1 MLREL
6 LRYSSSVL
14 QVSRGPLAVT
24 AVMLGVNTIQ
34 ELGAEATQVAQD
46 ELGQAGCSVAM
57 VVQNKPNVAIKLNT
71 YARSQ
76 R

>member
-1 MLREL
+1 
-6 LRYSSSVL
+6 
-14 QVSRGPLAVT
+14 
-24 AVMLGVNTIQ
+24 MLGVSTIQ
-34 ELGAEATQVAQD
+34 ELGAEATQVAQY

-57 VVQNKPNVAIKLNT
+57 VVQNKTNVAIKLNT